1 MDDID
6 DLLNEAETFCLKD
19 KKTKVE
25 AKTDHKKSAIDDQV
39 TSLLEEID
47 TLDTSDNLKSS
58 SQTKGDG
65 DTDRG
70 RRQCRPE
77 TMLGGPM
84 TSSGVSAVSS
94 PRVCDNMLCLACNL
108 PVIAIDH
115 VMWDESTDYLF
126 LRNNVPNIDKLR
138 AKLKMKKGCRAYA
151 CQCQWRNVTEIIS
164 TRNSG
169 VQWICRKH

>member
-6 DLLNEAETFCLKD
+6 DLLNDAETFCQKD
-19 KKTKVE
+19 QK
-25 AKTDHKKSAIDDQV
+25 KKSANTKTSQHKKIIDDQV
-39 TSLLEEID
+39 ASLLEEID
-47 TLDTSDNLKSS
+47 TLDAGDRSGSGVVTKSDL
-58 SQTKGDG
+58 GE
-65 DTDRG
+65 

-77 TMLGGPM
+77 TLLGGPM
-84 TSSGVSAVSS
+84 ASSGVSAVSS

-108 PVIAIDH
+108 PVLAMDN
-115 VMWDESTDYLF
+115 VQWDETTDYLF

-151 CQCQWRNVTEIIS
+151 CQCQWRNVTEIVS
-164 TRNSG
+164 SRHSG

>member
-19 KKTKVE
+19 KKTKVGT
-25 AKTDHKKSAIDDQV
+25 KTLEKKIIDDQV

-47 TLDTSDNLKSS
+47 TLDTRDNSKSIS
-58 SQTKGDG
+58 ETKGDV
-65 DTDRG
+65 DTG

-77 TMLGGPM
+77 TLLGGPQS
-84 TSSGVSAVSS
+84 SSGVSAVTS

-115 VMWDESTDYLF
+115 VQWDESTDYLF

-151 CQCQWRNVTEIIS
+151 CQCQWRNVTEITS
-164 TRNSG
+164 TRNCG

>member
-19 KKTKVE
+19 KKTIVGT
-25 AKTDHKKSAIDDQV
+25 KTEKKIIDDQV

-47 TLDTSDNLKSS
+47 TLDTCDKAVRGGE
-58 SQTKGDG
+58 TKRDV
-65 DTDRG
+65 DTE
-70 RRQCRPE
+70 RRHQCRPE
-77 TMLGGPM
+77 PLLGGPM
-84 TSSGVSAVSS
+84 ASTGVSSVAS

-108 PVIAIDH
+108 PVIAVDN
-115 VMWDESTDYLF
+115 VQWDESTDYLF

-151 CQCQWRNVTEIIS
+151 CQCQWRNVTDIIS
-164 TRNSG
+164 SRNSG